1 MYYFVENKDIV
12 EKYLVSFDRQE
23 IEKLKIKIINNCSK
37 IVHHEYDGTHGP
49 NQFDYLKIRNYKER
63 FIRIQESRDT
73 LQYPDQKIYH
83 YSYDEYKFPV
93 LVSYI
98 NELLIK
104 ENVLILDKIFNEN
117 DEIKTETYDDKIKK
131 ASDELDAVNN
141 LDIDKKRA
149 KLDELQELLKLKKL
163 NEKQESIDLY
173 VDELKRLITFDLV
186 DTISKIEI
194 DRVNNFFENKA
205 DLKKQTNKKLVK
217 GR

>member
-12 EKYLVSFDRQE
+12 EKYLVSFDKEE
-23 IEKLKIKIINNCSK
+23 IEKLKIKIINNCSE

-131 ASDELDAVNN
+131 ASDELDTIDN
-141 LDIDKKRA
+141 LDIDKKRV
-149 KLDELQELLKLKKL
+149 KLDELQELLQLKKL

-173 VDELKRLITFDLV
+173 VDELKRLITLDLV

-205 DLKKQTNKKLVK
+205 DLKKQTNKMLVK